1 MLLSRPIVLILSS
14 SPAFAREIAGNWPE
28 DANLPEFTVLDHGLA
43 RELAAGNY
51 DLAIADAVS
60 AEHGAELKR
69 VLIAPAKP
77 AIIVHSGRPLSSWP
91 QQEFAKAESNIVELG
106 GEMTTSGR
114 RGGKPLWPVIA
125 CLIGREMLRRVQAEE
140 RARDAGAVCAREEA
154 AATLG
159 RYIAEMR
166 HNINNALTSVL
177 GNAELLTLE
186 PGLSASALAEAET
199 VLNMGRRLHEVFRRF
214 ASLEVEFS
222 AAMRQSGREAAQSRA
237 AFSAK

>member
-1 MLLSRPIVLILSS
+1 MPLSRPTALILSN
-14 SPAFAREIAGNWPE
+14 SPGFAREIAGNWPE
-28 DANLPEFTVLDHGLA
+28 DANSPEFTVLDQGLV

-51 DLAIADAVS
+51 DLAIAEASS
-60 AEHGAELKR
+60 AEHSTELKR
-69 VLIAPAKP
+69 VLSGPAKP
-77 AIIVHSGRPLSSWP
+77 AIIVHSARLSSSWP
-91 QQEFAKAESNIVELG
+91 QREFAKIESNIVELS
-106 GEMTTSGR
+106 GEITNSHGR
-114 RGGKPLWPVIA
+114 GSKPLWPVIA
-125 CLIGREMLRRVQAEE
+125 GLLGREMLRRVQAEQ
-140 RARDAGAVCAREEA
+140 RASEAGAVCATEEA

-199 VLNMGRRLHEVFRRF
+199 ILNMGRRLHEVFRRF
-214 ASLEVEFS
+214 ASLEEEFS
-222 AAMRQSGREAAQSRA
+222 MAARQSGKDLAQSRA

>member
-1 MLLSRPIVLILSS
+1 MPLSRPTVLILSS
-14 SPAFAREIAGNWPE
+14 SPAFAREIAGTWPE
-28 DANLPEFTVLDHGLA
+28 DANSPEFTVLDHGLV

-51 DLAIADAVS
+51 DLAIADATS

-69 VLIAPAKP
+69 VLIGPARP
-77 AIIVHSGRPLSSWP
+77 AIIVHSGRPLSAWP
-91 QQEFAKAESNIVELG
+91 QHQFAKAESNIVELG
-106 GEMTTSGR
+106 GEMTNSNG

-125 CLIGREMLRRVQAEE
+125 GLLGREMLRRIQAEE
-140 RARDAGAVCAREEA
+140 RARDAGAVCATQEA

-199 VLNMGRRLHEVFRRF
+199 ILNMGRRLHEVFRRF
-214 ASLEVEFS
+214 ASLEEEFS
-222 AAMRQSGREAAQSRA
+222 MALRHSGSEVAHSRA
-237 AFSAK
+237 VFSSK